1 MASALA
7 DVLLR
12 ASAGAGPV
20 RDNDPNM
27 LARSLIDAPQI
38 MNPTWPYRLGQAA
51 GDHFRA
57 KPSFDWGA
65 FGGPSGE
72 RDDPMRARQVEETVP
87 LALGAAIGGTAF
99 APRGS
104 LGMAGGKL
112 VQSDMMAVPGAKMPT
127 GYGRFSLEVHRGGG
141 TPSVS
146 HQLREGKPLFAHT
159 DKNIAAEYGKT
170 ESFHI
175 DPEGYLDARTPEGAK
190 IWKEINRNEMKAGE
204 RGYEGVIYPDPHD
217 WAAPVNGHEVA
228 IIDHSSV
235 LLPGERAWVQ
245 AERAAGRDPFG
256 SK

>member
-1 MASALA
+1 MADFGSLA
-7 DVLLR
+7 PEEMPATMAPGASDPYADLLR
-12 ASAGAGPV
+12 Q
-20 RDNDPNM
+20 M
-27 LARSLIDAPQI
+27 LFMQSG
-38 MNPTWPYRLGQAA
+38 MQAA
-51 GDHFRA
+51 PPADPPRPGAHLYDAVRNMRSVGIGESVKNALFLPRDENGVPRA
-57 KPSFDWGA
+57 PGA
-65 FGGPSGE
+65 TDFVS
-72 RDDPMRARQVEETVP
+72 A
-87 LALGAAIGGTAF
+87 ALMAI
-99 APRGS
+99 
-104 LGMAGGKL
+104 
-112 VQSDMMAVPGAKMPT
+112 PGAKMPT

-170 ESFHI
+170 ESFHV
-175 DPEGYLDARTPEGAK
+175 DPESYLDARTPEGAK

-228 IIDHSSV
+228 ILDHSSV
-235 LLPGERAWVQ
+235 LLPGERAWVA